1 MERESAISRNI
12 ILALA
17 VSVAIIIVAVVMVL
31 VFFPPQ
37 PDIVP
42 SFNANIERSGN
53 VVYLYHDGGD
63 ALQMS
68 RTVVK
73 INGQVI
79 PSGAL
84 TFLHGQDWPWTP
96 GKTMRIQYD
105 GQGTPDLVQVLYSSG
120 SREELLFSSQAAPAQ
135 ETPIPIST
143 LQPEVTTTSGT
154 FSPVPTTSIATAA
167 ATMPVSSAPLGPQPP
182 IPGFSATP
190 RTGQFPLAVQFT
202 DISMGGPTSWFWNFG
217 DGSSSTER
225 NPAHTYANPGVY
237 SVTLTVTNSYGS
249 GQKAEQDYIA
259 TGSIPVA
266 NFVATPSV
274 GTSPLAVQ
282 FSDLSS
288 GSPSSWEWDFGDG
301 QASATRNPI
310 HTYTASGSYTVT
322 LTVHNAFGSQTRIQS
337 NCVNVGVQNR
347 LDAALIKS
355 GAATLSD
362 GYLQFLVTGS
372 DGSIKIGGSTYR
384 FAPQDN
390 VQLFLDSG
398 QIGEIDV
405 NANGISSFKFDDV
418 RMFVNGEFVRRGSV
432 PNIRVPSYA
441 GLKST
446 FILTIPPEDAGMVL
460 YINGGRIIPASGLSV
475 KLNQLTTNSAGQMS
489 LLVKAGFAE
498 YKGGTDS
505 YVVE

>member
-17 VSVAIIIVAVVMVL
+17 VSVAIIIVAIVMVMI
-31 VFFPPQ
+31 FFPPQ
-37 PDIVP
+37 PDVVP

-63 ALQMS
+63 PLQAS

-79 PSGAL
+79 PSGSL
-84 TFLHGQDWPWTP
+84 SFLHGQEWPWTP

-120 SREELLFSSQAAPAQ
+120 TSEVILFTSQAAPAQ

-143 LQPEVTTTSGT
+143 LQPEGTIPPGETSPVTTTAI
-154 FSPVPTTSIATAA
+154 TTPAV
-167 ATMPVSSAPLGPQPP
+167 TMPVSLGPAGPQPP
-182 IPGFSATP
+182 IPAFSATP
-190 RTGQFPLAVQFT
+190 RTGQFPLTVQFA
-202 DISMGGPTSWFWNFG
+202 DMSMGGPTSWMWNFG

-225 NPAHTYANPGVY
+225 NPVHTYANPGVY
-237 SVTLTVTNSYGS
+237 SVTLMVTNSYGS
-249 GQKAEQDYIA
+249 GQKAEQDYIS

-266 NFVATPSV
+266 NFAAIPAD
-274 GTSPLAVQ
+274 GPAPLAVQ

-288 GSPSSWEWDFGDG
+288 GNPSSFEWDFGDG
-301 QASATRNPI
+301 QASILRNPI

-337 NCVNVGVQNR
+337 NCVNVGTQNR
-347 LDAALIKS
+347 LDVALLKSSAAI
-355 GAATLSD
+355 LSD
-362 GYLQFLVTGS
+362 GYLQFLATGS

-384 FAPQDN
+384 FLPQDN

-398 QIGEIDV
+398 EIGEIDV

-418 RMFVNGEFVRRGSV
+418 RMFVNGEFIRRGSV
-432 PNIRVPSYA
+432 ADIRVPSYA

-446 FILTIPPEDAGMVL
+446 FTLTIPPEDTDMVL

-475 KLNQLTTNSAGQMS
+475 NLNQLTTNSDGQMS
-489 LLVKAGFAE
+489 LLVKAGFAK
-498 YKGGTDS
+498 YKGGTES
-505 YVVE
+505 YLIV